1 MDEFARIRHWTRGR
15 QRPDWLRSRGVVV
28 GIGDDAAVL
37 EPDRDGTGA
46 PRHLVWTVDTMVED
60 VHFNAATMD
69 DPDVGWKALASNV
82 SDIAA
87 MGGEPRHALV
97 SVSVPRSRDPE
108 RVRRLYDG
116 LYACADRYG
125 VAVVGGDTTSS
136 PERLVVTVALGGAV
150 EAGKAVTRG
159 GARPGDLVF
168 LTGPVGLS
176 AAGLHWLTAAAAAA
190 GGDATGPVPIAAAEA
205 AGTAALVRAHRR
217 PEPSVAAGRLLAAS
231 GACTSLNDVS
241 DGLASEA
248 REIAEASGAALVIRE
263 RLLPVRGDLAA
274 YARAAAGGDDARAGE
289 LLLDWMLGG
298 GEDYA
303 LLGTLDPAG
312 LDRLGAAF
320 RAAGLELHVIGA
332 VEAGPP
338 GLWLEPAD
346 GGRRRPV
353 EARGY
358 NHFGGISAAS
368 AAAWMK
374 KDGERP

>member
-1 MDEFARIRHWTRGR
+1 MDEFARIRLWTGGR
-15 QRPDWLRSRGVVV
+15 QRPEWQRSRGVVV

-37 EPDRDGTGA
+37 EPDLDEAGA
-46 PRHLVWTVDTMVED
+46 PRQLVWTVDTMVEE

-69 DPDVGWKALASNV
+69 DPDIGWKALASNV

-87 MGGEPRHALV
+87 MGAEPRHALV
-97 SVSVPRSRDPE
+97 SVSMPRTRDPE

-150 EAGKAVTRG
+150 EAGKAVTRA
-159 GARPGDLVF
+159 GALPGDLVF

-176 AAGLHWLTAAAAAA
+176 AAGLHWLSRAA
-190 GGDATGPVPIAAAEA
+190 GGFTGPVPIEAAEA

-217 PEPSVAAGRLLAAS
+217 PQPSVVAGRLLALS

-263 RLLPVRGDLAA
+263 RLLPVGGDLAA
-274 YARAAAGGDDARAGE
+274 YARAAAGGDEARAGE
-289 LLLDWMLGG
+289 LLLGWMLGG
-298 GEDYA
+298 GEDYV

-312 LDRLGAAF
+312 ADRLARAF
-320 RAAGLELHVIGA
+320 HEAGLALHVIGA

-338 GLWLEPAD
+338 GVWLEPAD
-346 GGRRRPV
+346 GGPRRPV
-353 EARGY
+353 GAAGY
-358 NHFGGISAAS
+358 NHFGGGREE
-368 AAAWMK
+368 
-374 KDGERP
+374 DGDRP